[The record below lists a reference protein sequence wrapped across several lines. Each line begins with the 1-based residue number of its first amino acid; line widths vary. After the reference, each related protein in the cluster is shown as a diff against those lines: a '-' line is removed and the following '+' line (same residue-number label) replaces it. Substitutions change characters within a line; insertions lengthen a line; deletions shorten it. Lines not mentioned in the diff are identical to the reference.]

1 MLLNTEEIKLYFP
14 TSLKK
19 QFNAYEI
26 ELTLKKNISINILIR
41 KKDDLYYYES
51 SFSEKNLQNKLNTN
65 DTINNIYKDIYS
77 LIDDNKI
84 KINENNNNLL
94 LSLLMKDSYIEL
106 IIQISIKN
114 LLSQINDKLNQL
126 KCNNNNNNN
135 NNNIKYLIIIISF
148 SFIMILNIIL
158 FSLVINLINKL
169 KKITIK

>member
-26 ELTLKKNISINILIR
+26 ELTLKKNISIIILIR

-135 NNNIKYLIIIISF
+135 IKNLIIIISF

-169 KKITIK
+169 KKITIE

>member
-135 NNNIKYLIIIISF
+135 NIKNLIIILSF

-169 KKITIK
+169 KKITIE

>member
-126 KCNNNNNNN
+126 
-135 NNNIKYLIIIISF
+135 
-148 SFIMILNIIL
+148 
-158 FSLVINLINKL
+158 
-169 KKITIK
+169 